1 MPPKKAPTRGAFFN
15 GRRILRVMGKIARR
29 TARTVYKNGIKP
41 QLFKRHPDDV
51 HHQMV
56 SSTRRFGR
64 LAAPLRILAH
74 TDKRLEQNLFGLHFA
89 NPIGISAGLDKNAE
103 MAHVA
108 RAIGCGFTTVG
119 SLTDRPRQGNE
130 HPWFYRLPKTRSL
143 AVHVGMAN
151 LGLDIIAPRL
161 KRRPGRFPLVASV
174 AVVSQRPGCNQAE
187 IITDAC
193 AAALRLKDSA
203 LCDAVEI
210 NISCPNVADD
220 QPFTHAPALHKLL
233 TAIDK
238 LALGKPVFVKM
249 PNLTSWPRYQE
260 MLDVILKHNVQAVV
274 VANLVKDR
282 ANISVKDDLPANVRG
297 GLSGEPCRERSLA
310 LIRQTYNYCGDKL
323 TIIGVGGTFTAQDAY
338 DKIRAG
344 ASLVGMIT
352 GLIFEGPQVVGEIN
366 AGLSELLAR
375 DGLTNIQEAVG
386 KNSY

>member
-1 MPPKKAPTRGAFFN
+1 
-15 GRRILRVMGKIARR
+15 MGKIVRRGARL
-29 TARTVYKNGIKP
+29 VYKNGIKP

-51 HHQMV
+51 HHRMV
-56 SSTRRFGR
+56 SSARRFGR
-64 LAAPLRILAH
+64 LAAPLRILTH
-74 TDKRLEQNLFGLHFA
+74 TDKRLEQDLFGLHFA
-89 NPIGISAGLDKNAE
+89 NPIGMSAGLDKNAE

-108 RAIGCGFTTVG
+108 KAIGCGFTTVG

-143 AVHVGMAN
+143 VVHVGMAN
-151 LGLDIIAPRL
+151 LGLDTIAPRL

-174 AVVSQRPGCNQAE
+174 AVVSQKPGCNEVE
-187 IITDAC
+187 IIKDAS
-193 AAALRLKDSA
+193 AAALRLKDPA

-220 QPFTHAPALHKLL
+220 QPFTRAAALDKLL
-233 TAIDK
+233 TAVDK
-238 LALGKPVFVKM
+238 LELGKPIFVKM
-249 PNLTSWPRYQE
+249 PNLVEWPRYKE
-260 MLDVILKHNVQAVV
+260 MLDVILKHNVQAAV

-282 ANISVKDDLPANVRG
+282 ANASVKDDLPADVRG

-310 LIRQTYNYCGDKL
+310 LIRQTYNYCGDRL

-366 AGLSELLAR
+366 AGLSELLEK
-375 DGLTNIQEAVG
+375 DGYQSIQQAIGTDSKVLQI
-386 KNSY
+386 